1 MKVGSLVVYVA
12 NLEYIDMITPDKTEI
27 YTVREIIL
35 SQSIQNMVPHLG
47 IKLEEIVNGT
57 VVFMLGDTKTELTYV
72 ADHFKEIQPP
82 MEINLEELLKVPEEC
97 L

>member
-57 VVFMLGDTKTELTYV
+57 VAFMLGDRKTELAYI
-72 ADHFKEIQPP
+72 ADHFKEVQPP